1 MKTGNVKLI
10 VALFVSALVFVTSS
24 SFVMA
29 GPQIKKV
36 EKSAVK
42 EIQDTPMKLPCD
54 VSIMY
59 IEYFDCPCDL
69 DMDVFYVD
77 ERIAVKLWNES
88 TLSPNVKLTVKYY
101 DIRKK
106 RVSTIIKNVSFS
118 GRGAKKIPVVDS
130 PILIKKSYGV
140 KATVEVTST
149 NMVDSDLSNNEK
161 EQLLCGQ
168 VPE

>member
-1 MKTGNVKLI
+1 MKTSNVKLI
-10 VALFVSALVFVTSS
+10 IALFVSAFVFLTSS
-24 SFVMA
+24 ANVMA
-29 GPQIKKV
+29 GPQIKKI
-36 EKSAVK
+36 EKSAVR
-42 EIQDTPMKLPCD
+42 EIQAMPMKLPCD

-88 TLSPNVKLTVKYY
+88 TLSPNLKLTVKYF
-101 DIRKK
+101 DIRSN
-106 RVSTIIKNVSFS
+106 RVKTITKNVSFT
-118 GRGAKKIPVVDS
+118 GRGDKKITVLNN

-140 KATVEVTST
+140 RAKVEVIST
-149 NMVDSDLSNNEK
+149 NMEDSDLSNNEK
-161 EQLLCGQ
+161 EQFLCGQ